1 MKVAHFVLFCSVIL
15 SVLIHVNSLSIYLDL
30 PKKDGNFIIVGFKG
44 SFNEIQTD
52 HLPPNVTSLTFDTDS
67 ILTEKLVSY
76 SLNIWVDL
84 PDNHSEKTI
93 VYSQQDLQPGY
104 RLDLTEPITKTGL
117 EIVDQDIFYF
127 QGQLKYT
134 PSAEP
139 GVSTYSIRVHY
150 THFGGS
156 DVVLINTRSLPDSPE
171 GRWLDSAPMG
181 PLATFDPK
189 KNEVVFTFKSVPFPV
204 NELQFRAYDYLQFHS
219 LDDEDQIPTCT
230 MNNLETETKKLQ
242 SLILLTLLPDEP
254 EAAIPTGHSITI
266 VCTNIMTRQ
275 ASVGTEYPR
284 VYFEFTDFQNHPAAV
299 FVPSQTVSRKP
310 SFPLLKPSSVLS
322 TISAPKTQ
330 GMTVCSLSL
339 HLSDLPNPIESLNK
353 DILSATVQGLP
364 IPPSYGYMTL
374 SAAKAGSSNPSQER
388 LNLYMVD
395 RPLPSDSKSTIT
407 STFQYDLKNW
417 GLADKKQPLMAVFT
431 FIFPESD
438 TISPTE
444 SYRPQCVFGY
454 IDTQATQF
462 VEDQRAIIG
471 PLGRPITSKKLAFSN
486 KLLKTVGD
494 NKAAQYSFGFEILEL
509 SGGFN
514 RLVVQLPQQDVLITG
529 DFKCK
534 VTSTHY
540 PEDDRTKNPIVEQFD
555 ITGVGQNG
563 QIFNPGH
570 IFTSRIVFLHD
581 FQAHFDYLFVCEKTF
596 FQRDLTHSVDNAV
609 NHFQNTLIMVYGF
622 NSQNGELD
630 KNQDYL
636 IGTNSVKF
644 NVQKK
649 GNLFVIICSVL
660 LLIAAALAISLF
672 FYLRSKETKQTQ
684 LLEETPDDNY
694 TSF

>member
-1 MKVAHFVLFCSVIL
+1 
-15 SVLIHVNSLSIYLDL
+15 
-30 PKKDGNFIIVGFKG
+30 
-44 SFNEIQTD
+44 
-52 HLPPNVTSLTFDTDS
+52 
-67 ILTEKLVSY
+67 
-76 SLNIWVDL
+76 
-84 PDNHSEKTI
+84 
-93 VYSQQDLQPGY
+93 VYSQQGDLQPEDKI
-104 RLDLTEPITKTGL
+104 DLLEPITKTGL
-117 EIVDQDIFYF
+117 KIVDKDMFYF
-127 QGQLKYT
+127 QGQLKYIPPT
-134 PSAEP
+134 ET
-139 GVSTYSIRVHY
+139 GVSRYSLRVHF

-156 DVVLINTRSLPDSPE
+156 SLVIIHTHSLPNSPE
-171 GRWLDSAPMG
+171 GKWLDPAPMS
-181 PLATFDPK
+181 PLVTFDPK

-204 NELQFRAYDYLQFHS
+204 KELKFRPYDYLQFHL
-219 LDDEDQIPTCT
+219 LDGEDQLPICT
-230 MNNLETETKKLQ
+230 MNNLETEVQKYPGLFF
-242 SLILLTLLPDEP
+242 LTFLPDEP
-254 EAAIPTGHSITI
+254 EAAIPIGHSITI
-266 VCTNIMTRQ
+266 VCTNITTRQ
-275 ASVGTEYPR
+275 ASVGTESPR
-284 VYFEFTDFQNHPAAV
+284 VYIEFTDFVQNYPAAI
-299 FVPSQTVSRKP
+299 FAPSQTVSRKP
-310 SFPLLKPSSVLS
+310 SFPLLKPNSVLS

-364 IPPSYGYMTL
+364 ISPSYGYMTL

-388 LNLYMVD
+388 LTLYMMD

-407 STFQYDLKNW
+407 SIFHYDHKNW
-417 GLADKKQPLMAVFT
+417 LLADKTQPLMAVFT

-444 SYRPQCVFGY
+444 SYTPQCVFSY
-454 IDTQATQF
+454 VDTQATQF

-471 PLGRPITSKKLAFSN
+471 PLGRSITSKKLAFSN

-514 RLVVQLPQQDVLITG
+514 QLAVQLPQQDVLITG
-529 DFKCK
+529 DFKCI

-563 QIFNPGH
+563 QKFDPGH
-570 IFTSRIVFLHD
+570 IFTSRIVFSYV

-596 FQRDLTHSVDNAV
+596 FQRDLAHSVDNII
-609 NHFQNTLIMVYGF
+609 NHFQNTLITVYGF
-622 NSQNGELD
+622 NSQNGELN

-644 NVQKK
+644 DVQKK
-649 GNLFVIICSVL
+649 GNFFFIVFFVL

-672 FYLRSKETKQTQ
+672 VYSRLKKTKQPQ
-684 LLEETPDDNY
+684 LLEETPDNHY